1 MKQAYIDRG
10 WSLRYPKAG
19 ETFNGIPVITAD
31 SLTSAAPYITTTTA
45 SNVTT
50 TTSGSSSNSISSSSS
65 GNQFWNITNNDDK
78 IAANSNSVTSS
89 GYSGMHRHSPVD
101 LNVIDDDLNGD
112 IVMAFAKD
120 DEPVPDIHNID
131 ITFEQK
137 GVSEAFTSPV
147 TDGDGMEID
156 QDFTSDQKFQ
166 EDEDNKGSDSDASS
180 NIMLTGRFEGHED
193 TKCDCCRDETVYDDD
208 ALVYC
213 DSCDVCVHQS
223 CYDIKSSALDEESWY
238 CDPCA
243 ADADTENL
251 QCVLCPLK
259 GGALKRVSDKELK
272 NRWVH
277 VLCSNYIPGCYVEDM
292 KIKKGN

>member
-131 ITFEQK
+131 IIVSPPPKDKDTDFGAESGSLSRWTQK
-137 GVSEAFTSPV
+137 ALIKKPP
-147 TDGDGMEID
+147 
-156 QDFTSDQKFQ
+156 QKFLNSQ
-166 EDEDNKGSDSDASS
+166 C
-180 NIMLTGRFEGHED
+180 MLEIS
-193 TKCDCCRDETVYDDD
+193 K
-208 ALVYC
+208 L
-213 DSCDVCVHQS
+213 
-223 CYDIKSSALDEESWY
+223 
-238 CDPCA
+238 
-243 ADADTENL
+243 N
-251 QCVLCPLK
+251 
-259 GGALKRVSDKELK
+259 
-272 NRWVH
+272 
-277 VLCSNYIPGCYVEDM
+277 
-292 KIKKGN
+292 